1 MMTRMYYC
9 PHCDVEVSEN
19 ELEESCCPYCNTEI
33 PEAARRESGYEEEE
47 LGQ

>member
-1 MMTRMYYC
+1 MTKMYYC

-19 ELEESCCPYCNTEI
+19 ELEESCCPFCNTEI

-47 LGQ
+47 LEQ